1 MNKNAKA
8 RLCYTDEGLGKH
20 MLITIVGINSPREQ
34 HMISTFKTLR
44 VTDDVNLLEDGGGN
58 YYISYKLHEENGV
71 KKVYMGWSKTP
82 PVPAKPMFIRGF
94 EAGELDDEVKNGK
107 NPVERL
113 LRLHI
118 LNGEIVHYGTVYV
131 FDAIILAGKITAVI
145 NVEE

>member
-1 MNKNAKA
+1 MREKA
-8 RLCYTDEGLGKH
+8 QMCYTDENLGKQ
-20 MLITIVGINSPREQ
+20 MMITTVGINNKREQ

-44 VTDDVNLLEDGGGN
+44 VTDAVNLLEDGGGN
-58 YYISYKLHEENGV
+58 YYISYKLHEENGA

-94 EAGELDDEVKNGK
+94 EAGKLDDEVKNGK

-113 LRLHI
+113 LRLDV
-118 LNGEIVHYGTVYV
+118 LNGEIVHYGTIYV
-131 FDAIILAGKITAVI
+131 FDAILLAEKITAII

>member
-1 MNKNAKA
+1 MREKA
-8 RLCYTDEGLGKH
+8 QMCYTDENLGKQ
-20 MLITIVGINSPREQ
+20 MLITTVGINSQREQ

-44 VTDDVNLLEDGGGN
+44 VTDAVNLLEDGGGN
-58 YYISYKLHEENGV
+58 YYISYKLHEENGT

-94 EAGELDDEVKNGK
+94 EAGKLDDEVKNGK

-113 LRLHI
+113 LRLDV
-118 LNGEIVHYGTVYV
+118 LNGEIVHYGTIYV
-131 FDAIILAGKITAVI
+131 FDAILLADKITAII

>member
-1 MNKNAKA
+1 MREKA
-8 RLCYTDEGLGKH
+8 QMCYTDENLGKQ
-20 MLITIVGINSPREQ
+20 MLITTVGINNQREQ

-44 VTDDVNLLEDGGGN
+44 VT
-58 YYISYKLHEENGV
+58 

-94 EAGELDDEVKNGK
+94 EAGKLDDEVKNGK

-113 LRLHI
+113 LRLDV
-118 LNGEIVHYGTVYV
+118 LNGEIVHYGTIYV
-131 FDAIILAGKITAVI
+131 FDAILLADKITAII

>member
-1 MNKNAKA
+1 MGEKA
-8 RLCYTDEGLGKH
+8 QMCYTDENLGKQ
-20 MLITIVGINSPREQ
+20 MLITTVGINNQREQ

-44 VTDDVNLLEDGGGN
+44 VTDAVNLLEDGGGN
-58 YYISYKLHEENGV
+58 YYISYKLHEENGA

-94 EAGELDDEVKNGK
+94 EAGKLDDEVKNGK

-113 LRLHI
+113 LRLDV
-118 LNGEIVHYGTVYV
+118 LNGEIVHYGTIYV
-131 FDAIILAGKITAVI
+131 FDAILLADKITAII